1 MLEGRKEFIDS
12 IEGAPAAVTTL
23 AEDISTLQT
32 VLRTLEDFPRSDEVH
47 DNPPQAQYIIILGEP
62 LGKCN
67 AALLAVRDALAP
79 FTKLSGEAK
88 TNIWGGIA
96 WNFHETDIS
105 RLKDVLSS
113 YKSTLQ
119 VGLALANMSMASGT
133 SKKCC
138 RNGKT
143 PSRITQATRRR

>member
-1 MLEGRKEFIDS
+1 VLEGRKKFIDS

-32 VLRTLEDFPRSDEVH
+32 VLRTLEDFLRSDEVH
-47 DNPPQAQYIIILGEP
+47 NNLPQAQCIIILEEP
-62 LGKCN
+62 LEKCN
-67 AALLAVRDALAP
+67 TDLLAVRDALAP
-79 FTKLSGEAK
+79 FAKLSGEAK
-88 TNIWGGIA
+88 TNKWRSIA

-143 PSRITQATRRR
+143 PSCITQATRRR